1 MRCLYYFLKNE
12 KIEPVKQ
19 SNLQSESQSVS
30 HLGSHLG
37 SHPEIKHSNY
47 YISSNRYYVKI
58 PTNTQFK

>member
-12 KIEPVKQ
+12 KIKPIKQ
-19 SNLQSESQSVS
+19 YES
-30 HLGSHLG
+30 HIGSHLDSHLD

-47 YISSNRYYVKI
+47 YILSNRYYVKI